1 MNTNPFKF
9 GTVVDDEFF
18 TNRKEEIGKIH
29 SILSSE
35 NHLILISPRRYG
47 KTSLISKAIKALER
61 PYIFLDLQ
69 LITNIEDFTSQLLQ
83 KTLKYYPFEKI
94 KHFFKSF
101 RIIPNISLNP
111 LSNEVDFSFNPT
123 MSSSVILEDALNLIE
138 KLSTKEKKIVV
149 IFDEFQEINKIDKN
163 LDKKLRAILQ
173 HHKMVNYVMLGS
185 QESLMKEIFEKKK
198 SPFYHFGYLM
208 QLDKIPYEEFFDF
221 LTERFEKIKNNGS
234 GLSKEILEFTKLH
247 PYYTQ
252 QLAFNVW
259 ENLIK
264 NNSEDIKE
272 VILNS
277 VITHDND
284 YERLWGLLNKTE
296 MKIIIALAYERK
308 SPLTDE
314 IRTKYML
321 GASSTVFSSLKKLIQ
336 NGFVVK
342 INSSYEIEDPFFKE
356 WLLMR
361 RAN

>member
-18 TNRKEEIGKIH
+18 TNRKEEIRKIH
-29 SILSSE
+29 SLLSSE

-47 KTSLISKAIKALER
+47 KTSLISKAIKELNR
-61 PYIFLDLQ
+61 PYIYLDFQ
-69 LITNIEDFTSQLLQ
+69 LTTNIEDFTSQILQ
-83 KTLKYYPFEKI
+83 KTLKFYPYEKI

-101 RIIPNISLNP
+101 RVIPNISLNP
-111 LSNEVDFSFNPT
+111 LSNDVDFSFNPAV
-123 MSSSVILEDALNLIE
+123 SSQVILEDALNLIE
-138 KLSTKEKKIVV
+138 KLSTKKKKIVV

-208 QLDKIPYEEFFDF
+208 QLAKIPYDEFFVF
-221 LTERFEKIKNNGS
+221 LTERFEKIKNNCS
-234 GLSKEILEFTKLH
+234 GLCKEILEFTKLH

-259 ENLIK
+259 ESLLK
-264 NNSEDIKE
+264 DKQVQIKE
-272 VILNS
+272 VISES
-277 VITHDND
+277 VLMHDND
-284 YERLWGLLNKTE
+284 YERLLRLLNKTE
-296 MKIIIALAYERK
+296 MKIIIALVSEKK

-314 IRTKYML
+314 IRNKYML

-336 NGFVVK
+336 NGFVIK
-342 INSSYEIEDPFFKE
+342 INSIYEIEDPFFKE
-356 WLLMR
+356 WLLKR
-361 RAN
+361 RAL

>member
-1 MNTNPFKF
+1 MNKNPFKF

-18 TNRKEEIGKIH
+18 TNRKEEISKIH

-35 NHLILISPRRYG
+35 NHLILISSRRYG
-47 KTSLISKAIKALER
+47 KTSLVNKAIKQLDR
-61 PYIFLDLQ
+61 PYIYLDLQ
-69 LITNIEDFTSQLLQ
+69 LTTNLEDFTSQLLQ
-83 KTLKYYPFEKI
+83 KTLKSYPYEKV
-94 KHFFKSF
+94 KQFLKNF
-101 RIIPNISLNP
+101 RVIPNISLNP
-111 LSNEVDFSFNPT
+111 LSNEVDISFNPVV
-123 MSSSVILEDALNLIE
+123 SSQVILEDALNLIE
-138 KLSTKEKKIVV
+138 KLSTKKKKIVV
-149 IFDEFQEINKIDKN
+149 IFDEFQEIHKIDKS
-163 LDKKLRAILQ
+163 LDKKLRAVIQ

-185 QESLMKEIFEKKK
+185 QESLMKDIFEKKK

-208 QLDKIPYEEFFDF
+208 QLDKIPYDEFFNF
-221 LTERFEKIKNNGS
+221 LSKRFEKIINNS
-234 GLSKEILEFTKLH
+234 SNLCENILEFTKLH

-259 ENLIK
+259 ESLLKYKQIK
-264 NNSEDIKE
+264 IEE
-272 VILNS
+272 VISNL

-296 MKIIIALAYERK
+296 MKIIIALASENK

-314 IRTKYML
+314 IRNKFML

-356 WLLMR
+356 WLLKR
-361 RAN
+361 RAV